1 MARHSERAPKGAAKE
16 RPNAAAQ
23 PAGIQQAALS
33 RTTSAMVQATG
44 ELQRSVAR
52 RTGLLQQEAAHQFR
66 MATNP
71 AEMMAVQAALMMA
84 GWQHSIQ
91 CTTDLA
97 NAWFAIG
104 TAGAVPKKPDNFR
117 LN

>member
-1 MARHSERAPKGAAKE
+1 MARHSERAPRETRTE

-23 PAGIQQAALS
+23 AARLQGAALS
-33 RTTSAMVQATG
+33 RTTSAMVKATG
-44 ELQRSVAR
+44 DLQQSVVR
-52 RTGLLQQEAAHQFR
+52 RTGLLQKEAAHQFR
-66 MATNP
+66 LATNP
-71 AEMMAVQAALMMA
+71 AEMVAVQAALMMA

-104 TAGAVPKKPDNFR
+104 TAGAVPKAGDR
-117 LN
+117 H